1 MSKRIGNEDL
11 LNQET
16 GPVKM
21 DAGSVAE
28 PTEQT
33 PSTNK
38 PSTNQG
44 TSEPKA
50 PEGTN
55 PDVPKSETPQ
65 RDIDSGKSEDLTDK
79 PKEGTDK
86 ANSSNKDIGDKPQD
100 GKQDG
105 KEPKQHGSKQIKG
118 GDQKLSKMDGLANG
132 NEGDKGN
139 TFKTF
144 QKIQKGVNTAK
155 NAGEFGLKVSFLNNA
170 LKFGAQA
177 VQSVVGWFTGM
188 INGVTSFVTGLIS
201 GILNAGAWAVGS
213 VVGVIVGTIGA
224 IAFVFIGT
232 THRVDDT
239 LVGCGPEAKDTVR
252 VASEETSNLTA
263 GQNEAKRFETAQKIV
278 SALRTAGWSDEQIAG
293 ALGNAE
299 AESKL
304 DPTMVEGFY
313 GEAFQMG
320 PKKEDIFNN
329 KRKYLDEVLY
339 PAYAREGISLDKGTY
354 EAGGGSIGIGLWQ
367 ITGGRQ
373 HTFSEWVKQNNVK
386 WGTVEA
392 QVAYMLNGDNRGEWL
407 KAYTGTKWGSPRE
420 AAGDFARGYE
430 GNTTLAQEERR
441 AKAEYWYSKMSDMK
455 TDSAY
460 GESVLALAKTAKI
473 EASSNGANAVLNRC
487 ETSRTGDYD
496 NSSIARAAISI
507 AWDNMQQSLLNNGTE
522 VYQKVKELIFPNDP
536 YNQSCDRSAATAIR
550 WSGADD
556 DFPVGAVEQQL
567 AYLQTSD
574 KWEEIHWNQDVSKL
588 QPGDVFIRWEPNPGV
603 QHIMIYLG
611 NKIVREI
618 RPDNPGELMQG
629 SYGAGAE
636 STNNGKI
643 QHSGAGADSRSPAL
657 FPLPG
662 TLYETFRVFRNVK
675 QETNSKYKNILTTEN
690 GSDSISK
697 ERNAISGQRGTASSN
712 IADQNR

>member
-44 TSEPKA
+44 TNEPKA
-50 PEGTN
+50 PEGTK
-55 PDVPKSETPQ
+55 PDVPKSETEVEP
-65 RDIDSGKSEDLTDK
+65 RTDK
-79 PKEGTDK
+79 VKESVDK
-86 ANSSNKDIGDKPQD
+86 PDSNKQD
-100 GKQDG
+100 VTQKSQDTPSQ
-105 KEPKQHGSKQIKG
+105 KNRTNTIKG

-144 QKIQKGVNTAK
+144 QKIQRGVNTAK

-339 PAYAREGISLDKGTY
+339 PAYAREGISLDKNTY

-407 KAYTGTKWGSPRE
+407 KQYTATKWGSPRE

-588 QPGDVFIRWEPNPGV
+588 QPGDVFIRWEPSPGV

>member
-21 DAGSVAE
+21 DAGSVAK
-28 PTEQT
+28 PTEHT
-33 PSTNK
+33 LSTNK

-44 TSEPKA
+44 TNEPKA

-55 PDVPKSETPQ
+55 PEVPKGETEVEP
-65 RDIDSGKSEDLTDK
+65 KTDK
-79 PKEGTDK
+79 VKENVDTPD
-86 ANSSNKDIGDKPQD
+86 SNKQD
-100 GKQDG
+100 VTQKGQDTPSQ
-105 KEPKQHGSKQIKG
+105 KNRTNTIKG

-299 AESKL
+299 AASKL

-339 PAYAREGISLDKGTY
+339 PAYAREGISLDKNTY

-407 KAYTGTKWGSPRE
+407 KAYTGTKWSSPRE
-420 AAGDFARGYE
+420 ASGDFARGYE

-507 AWDNMQQSLLNNGTE
+507 AWDNMQQSVLNNGTE

-588 QPGDVFIRWEPNPGV
+588 QPGDVFIRWEPSPGV

>member
-21 DAGSVAE
+21 DSGSVAE

-44 TSEPKA
+44 TNEPKA

-55 PDVPKSETPQ
+55 PDVPKSETEIEP
-65 RDIDSGKSEDLTDK
+65 KTDK
-79 PKEGTDK
+79 VKESVDTPD
-86 ANSSNKDIGDKPQD
+86 SNKQD
-100 GKQDG
+100 VTQKGQDTPSQ
-105 KEPKQHGSKQIKG
+105 KNRTNTIKG
-118 GDQKLSKMDGLANG
+118 GNQKLSKMDGLANG

-144 QKIQKGVNTAK
+144 QKIQRGVNTAK

-320 PKKEDIFNN
+320 PKKEEIFNN

-339 PAYAREGISLDKGTY
+339 PAYARARISLDKNTY

-373 HTFSEWVKQNNVK
+373 HEFSEWVKRNNVK

-392 QVAYMLNGDNRGEWL
+392 QVAYMLNGDNRGAWL
-407 KAYTGTKWGSPRE
+407 AKYTATKWSSPRD
-420 AAGDFARGYE
+420 AAGDFAAGYE

-460 GESVLALAKTAKI
+460 GESVLALAKTAKV
-473 EASSNGANAVLNRC
+473 EASNNGANAVLNRC
-487 ETSRTGDYD
+487 ETSRTGNYD

-507 AWDNMQQSLLNNGTE
+507 AWDNMQQSVLNNGTE
-522 VYQKVKELIFPNDP
+522 VYKKVKELIFPNDP

-556 DFPVGAVEQQL
+556 TFPVGAVEQQL

-574 KWEEIHWNQDVSKL
+574 KWEEVHWNQDVSKL
-588 QPGDVFIRWEPNPGV
+588 QPGDVFIRWEPSPGV

-636 STNNGKI
+636 STNDGKI

-675 QETNSKYKNILTTEN
+675 QETNSKYKNILSTEN
-690 GSDSISK
+690 NSTSILEGRSETDAK
-697 ERNAISGQRGTASSN
+697 H
-712 IADQNR
+712 

>member
-65 RDIDSGKSEDLTDK
+65 RDVDSGKSEDLTDK

-339 PAYAREGISLDKGTY
+339 PAYAREGISLDKNTY

-407 KAYTGTKWGSPRE
+407 KQYTATKWGSPRE

>member
-55 PDVPKSETPQ
+55 PDIPKSETPQ
-65 RDIDSGKSEDLTDK
+65 RDVDSGKSEDLTDK

-252 VASEETSNLTA
+252 IASEETSNLTA

-339 PAYAREGISLDKGTY
+339 PAYAREGISLDKNTY

-407 KAYTGTKWGSPRE
+407 KQYTATKWGSPRE

-507 AWDNMQQSLLNNGTE
+507 AWDNMQQSVLNNGTE

>member
-44 TSEPKA
+44 TNEPKA
-50 PEGTN
+50 PEGTK

-65 RDIDSGKSEDLTDK
+65 RDVDSGKSDDLTDK

-100 GKQDG
+100 GK
-105 KEPKQHGSKQIKG
+105 EPKQYGSKQIKG

-132 NEGDKGN
+132 DEGDKGN

-144 QKIQKGVNTAK
+144 QKIQRGVNTAK

-224 IAFVFIGT
+224 IVFVFIGT

-339 PAYAREGISLDKGTY
+339 PAYAREGISLDKNTY

-407 KAYTGTKWGSPRE
+407 KQYTATKWGSPRE

-588 QPGDVFIRWEPNPGV
+588 QPGDVFIRWEPSPGV

-690 GSDSISK
+690 NSDSISK

>member
-11 LNQET
+11 LNQKT

-50 PEGTN
+50 PEGTK
-55 PDVPKSETPQ
+55 PDVPKGETEVEP
-65 RDIDSGKSEDLTDK
+65 KTDK
-79 PKEGTDK
+79 VKENVDTPD
-86 ANSSNKDIGDKPQD
+86 SNKQD
-100 GKQDG
+100 VTQKGQGTPNQKNRTNT
-105 KEPKQHGSKQIKG
+105 IKG

-144 QKIQKGVNTAK
+144 QKIQRGVNTAK

-177 VQSVVGWFTGM
+177 VQSAVGWITGM

-201 GILNAGAWAVGS
+201 GILNAGAWAIG
-213 VVGVIVGTIGA
+213 GFFGALIGGIGA

-239 LVGCGPEAKDTVR
+239 LVGCGSEAKDTVR
-252 VASEETSNLTA
+252 IASEETANLTS

-339 PAYAREGISLDKGTY
+339 PAYAREGISLDKNTY

-407 KAYTGTKWGSPRE
+407 KQYTATKWGSPRE

-460 GESVLALAKTAKI
+460 GESVLALAKTAKV
-473 EASSNGANAVLNRC
+473 EASNNGANAVLNRC
-487 ETSRTGDYD
+487 ETSRTGNYD

-507 AWDNMQQSLLNNGTE
+507 AWDNMEQSLLNNGTE
-522 VYQKVKELIFPNDP
+522 VYKKVKELIFPNDQ

-574 KWEEIHWNQDVSKL
+574 KWEEVQWNQDVSKL
-588 QPGDVFIRWEPNPGV
+588 QPGDVFIRWEPSPGV

-636 STNNGKI
+636 SINDGKI

-675 QETNSKYKNILTTEN
+675 QETNSKYKNILSTEN
-690 GSDSISK
+690 NSTSILDGRSETDAK
-697 ERNAISGQRGTASSN
+697 H
-712 IADQNR
+712 

>member
-21 DAGSVAE
+21 DTGSVAK

-55 PDVPKSETPQ
+55 PEVPKGETEVEP
-65 RDIDSGKSEDLTDK
+65 KTDK
-79 PKEGTDK
+79 VKESVDTPD
-86 ANSSNKDIGDKPQD
+86 SNKQD
-100 GKQDG
+100 VTQKGQDTPSQ
-105 KEPKQHGSKQIKG
+105 KNRTNTIKG

-144 QKIQKGVNTAK
+144 QKIQRGVNTAK

-339 PAYAREGISLDKGTY
+339 PAYAREGISLDKNTY

-407 KAYTGTKWGSPRE
+407 KAYTGTKWSSPRE

-507 AWDNMQQSLLNNGTE
+507 AWDNMQQSVLNNGTE

-690 GSDSISK
+690 NSDSISK

>member
-11 LNQET
+11 INQQT

-21 DAGSVAE
+21 DAGPVSEPVVE
-28 PTEQT
+28 PTKET
-33 PSTNK
+33 PNTDKPSTPQGATEGKSPEGGNPEVPKQESPAGDTGSEPKGSDSVDKVKEGADKEPASSTNK
-38 PSTNQG
+38 PESSKPTDTG
-44 TSEPKA
+44 KTD
-50 PEGTN
+50 T
-55 PDVPKSETPQ
+55 
-65 RDIDSGKSEDLTDK
+65 GKS
-79 PKEGTDK
+79 
-86 ANSSNKDIGDKPQD
+86 AN
-100 GKQDG
+100 
-105 KEPKQHGSKQIKG
+105 QIKV
-118 GDQKLSKMDGLANG
+118 GDQKLAKMDGLANG
-132 NEGDKGN
+132 NEADKGN

-144 QKIQKGVNTAK
+144 QKVQRGVSTAK
-155 NAGEFGLKVSFLNNA
+155 NAGEFGLKLTFMNNA
-170 LKFGAQA
+170 LKMGAQA
-177 VQSVVGWFTGM
+177 LQTAVGWMTGF
-188 INGVTSFVTGLIS
+188 INGITSFVS
-201 GILNAGAWAVGS
+201 GIFQAGAWAVGS
-213 VVGVIVGTIGA
+213 VLGAIVGTIGA

-263 GQNEAKRFETAQKIV
+263 GQNEAKRFETAQKVV

-339 PAYAREGISLDKGTY
+339 PAYAREGISLDKNTY

-373 HTFSEWVKQNNVK
+373 HEFSEWVKRNNVK

-574 KWEEIHWNQDVSKL
+574 KWEEIQWNQDVSKL

>member
-65 RDIDSGKSEDLTDK
+65 RDVDSGKSEDLTDK

-339 PAYAREGISLDKGTY
+339 PAYAREGISLDKNTY

-407 KAYTGTKWGSPRE
+407 KQYTATKWGSPRE

-507 AWDNMQQSLLNNGTE
+507 AWDNMQQSVLNNGTE

-690 GSDSISK
+690 NSDSISK

>member
-21 DAGSVAE
+21 DAGSVAK

-38 PSTNQG
+38 PSINQG
-44 TSEPKA
+44 TNEPKV
-50 PEGTN
+50 PEGTK
-55 PDVPKSETPQ
+55 PEVPKGETEVEP
-65 RDIDSGKSEDLTDK
+65 KTDK
-79 PKEGTDK
+79 VKENVDTPD
-86 ANSSNKDIGDKPQD
+86 SNKQD
-100 GKQDG
+100 VTQKGQDTPSQ
-105 KEPKQHGSKQIKG
+105 KNRTNTIKG

-144 QKIQKGVNTAK
+144 QKIQRGVNTAK

-263 GQNEAKRFETAQKIV
+263 GQNEVKRFETAQKVV

-339 PAYAREGISLDKGTY
+339 PAYAREGISLDKNTY

-367 ITGGRQ
+367 ITGGRE
-373 HTFSEWVKQNNVK
+373 HEFSEWVKRNNVK

>member
-55 PDVPKSETPQ
+55 PDVPKEETGVEP
-65 RDIDSGKSEDLTDK
+65 KTDK
-79 PKEGTDK
+79 VKESVDK
-86 ANSSNKDIGDKPQD
+86 PDSNKQD
-100 GKQDG
+100 VTQKGQDTPSQ
-105 KEPKQHGSKQIKG
+105 KNRTNTIKG

-144 QKIQKGVNTAK
+144 QKIQRGVNTAK
-155 NAGEFGLKVSFLNNA
+155 NTGEFGLKVSFLNNA

-177 VQSVVGWFTGM
+177 VQSAVGWFTGM

-339 PAYAREGISLDKGTY
+339 PAYAREGISLDKNTY

-407 KAYTGTKWGSPRE
+407 KQYTATKWGSPRE

>member
-21 DAGSVAE
+21 DAGSVAK

-33 PSTNK
+33 SSTNK

-44 TSEPKA
+44 TSEPKV
-50 PEGTN
+50 PEGTK
-55 PDVPKSETPQ
+55 PDVPKEETGVEP
-65 RDIDSGKSEDLTDK
+65 KTDK
-79 PKEGTDK
+79 VKESVDK
-86 ANSSNKDIGDKPQD
+86 PDSNKQD
-100 GKQDG
+100 VTQKGQDTPSQ
-105 KEPKQHGSKQIKG
+105 KNRTNTIKG

-144 QKIQKGVNTAK
+144 QKIQRGVNTAK

-339 PAYAREGISLDKGTY
+339 PAYAREGISLDKNTY

-407 KAYTGTKWGSPRE
+407 KQYTATKWGSPRE

-430 GNTTLAQEERR
+430 GNTTLPQEERR

>member
-1 MSKRIGNEDL
+1 MSKRITNEDL
-11 LNQET
+11 TNQQT

-21 DAGSVAE
+21 DASSVAE

-38 PSTNQG
+38 PSTNPG

-50 PEGTN
+50 PEGTK
-55 PDVPKSETPQ
+55 PDVPKEETGVEP
-65 RDIDSGKSEDLTDK
+65 KTDK
-79 PKEGTDK
+79 VKESVDK
-86 ANSSNKDIGDKPQD
+86 PDSNKQD
-100 GKQDG
+100 VTQKGQDTPSQ
-105 KEPKQHGSKQIKG
+105 KNRTNTIKG

-144 QKIQKGVNTAK
+144 QKIQRGVNTAK

-213 VVGVIVGTIGA
+213 VVGVIIGTIGT

-239 LVGCGPEAKDTVR
+239 LVGCGPEAQDTVR

-339 PAYAREGISLDKGTY
+339 PAYAREGISLDKNTY

-407 KAYTGTKWGSPRE
+407 KQYTATKWGSPRE
-420 AAGDFARGYE
+420 ASGDFARGYE

-643 QHSGAGADSRSPAL
+643 QHSGVGADSRSPAL

>member
-44 TSEPKA
+44 TNEPKA
-50 PEGTN
+50 PEGTK

-65 RDIDSGKSEDLTDK
+65 RDVDSGKSEDLTDK

-100 GKQDG
+100 GK
-105 KEPKQHGSKQIKG
+105 EPKQYGSKQIKG

-132 NEGDKGN
+132 DEGDKGN

-144 QKIQKGVNTAK
+144 QKIQRGVNTAK

-339 PAYAREGISLDKGTY
+339 PAYAREGISLDKNTY

-407 KAYTGTKWGSPRE
+407 KAYTGTKWSSPRE

-507 AWDNMQQSLLNNGTE
+507 AWDNMQQSVLNNGTE

>member
-38 PSTNQG
+38 PSTNRG

-55 PDVPKSETPQ
+55 PEVPKGETEVEP
-65 RDIDSGKSEDLTDK
+65 KTDK
-79 PKEGTDK
+79 VKENVDTPD
-86 ANSSNKDIGDKPQD
+86 SNKQD
-100 GKQDG
+100 VTQKGQDTPSQ
-105 KEPKQHGSKQIKG
+105 KNRTNTIKG

-144 QKIQKGVNTAK
+144 QKIQRGVNTTK

-339 PAYAREGISLDKGTY
+339 PAYAREGISLDKNTY

-407 KAYTGTKWGSPRE
+407 KQYTATKWGSPRE
-420 AAGDFARGYE
+420 SAGDFARGYE

>member
-44 TSEPKA
+44 TNEPKA

-55 PDVPKSETPQ
+55 PDVPKGETPQ
-65 RDIDSGKSEDLTDK
+65 GDTSGGSNSDVTEKF
-79 PKEGTDK
+79 KEGTDK
-86 ANSSNKDIGDKPQD
+86 ANQANKEFADKAQSWKD
-100 GKQDG
+100 SGK
-105 KEPKQHGSKQIKG
+105 SKPNQIKG

-177 VQSVVGWFTGM
+177 VQSAVGWITGM

-201 GILNAGAWAVGS
+201 GILNAGAWAIG
-213 VVGVIVGTIGA
+213 GFFGALIGGIGA

-252 VASEETSNLTA
+252 VASEETANLTA

-320 PKKEDIFNN
+320 PKKEEIFNN

-339 PAYAREGISLDKGTY
+339 PAYAREGISLDKNTY

-407 KAYTGTKWGSPRE
+407 KAYTGQKWSSPRD

-487 ETSRTGDYD
+487 ETSRTGNYD

-507 AWDNMQQSLLNNGTE
+507 AWDNMQQSVLNNGTE

-574 KWEEIHWNQDVSKL
+574 KWEEVQWNQDVSKL
-588 QPGDVFIRWEPNPGV
+588 QPGDVFIRWEPSPGV

>member
-44 TSEPKA
+44 TNEPKA
-50 PEGTN
+50 PEGTK

-65 RDIDSGKSEDLTDK
+65 RDVDSGKSEDLTDK

-100 GKQDG
+100 GK
-105 KEPKQHGSKQIKG
+105 EPKQYGSKQIKG

-132 NEGDKGN
+132 DEGDKGN

-144 QKIQKGVNTAK
+144 QKIQRGVNTAK

-252 VASEETSNLTA
+252 IASEETGNLTA

-339 PAYAREGISLDKGTY
+339 PAYAREGISLDKNTY

-407 KAYTGTKWGSPRE
+407 KQYTATKWGSPRE

-588 QPGDVFIRWEPNPGV
+588 QPGDVFIRWEPSPGV